1 MCGSMGEMHKF
12 FRKNSLLRLVVRT
25 GKKLVPG
32 EALCYNKTTEK
43 VCQAFEEIEKRR
55 LQA

>member
-1 MCGSMGEMHKF
+1 MHKF